1 MTTFAIGGTTVVRR
15 LGFGAMRITGEGT
28 WGPPADPGAAVAL
41 LRRAVELGVELFDT
55 ADAYGPNVS
64 EELIAAALHPYDG
77 LVIATKGGYERTGPS
92 GRSDDGELLGWSLN
106 GRPEHLRAACEASLR
121 RLKVD
126 RIDLYQLHWP
136 DPDVPVEESIGAM
149 AELQEEGKVLYVGVC
164 NLTVEQLALARSVV
178 EIATVQS
185 PFNLMDTSRADLL
198 AECEAHGIGF
208 IPYRPLQRGTLADSG
223 GAIAAAAKR
232 HAATPGQIA
241 LAWLLARSPAML
253 PIPGTTSV
261 AHLEENVAATSLS
274 LDDDEVVAIGSA
286 EG

>member
-1 MTTFAIGGTTVVRR
+1 
-15 LGFGAMRITGEGT
+15 
-28 WGPPADPGAAVAL
+28 
-41 LRRAVELGVELFDT
+41 
-55 ADAYGPNVS
+55 
-64 EELIAAALHPYDG
+64 
-77 LVIATKGGYERTGPS
+77 
-92 GRSDDGELLGWSLN
+92 
-106 GRPEHLRAACEASLR
+106 
-121 RLKVD
+121 
-126 RIDLYQLHWP
+126 
-136 DPDVPVEESIGAM
+136 M

-185 PFNLMDTSRADLL
+185 PFNLTDTSRADLL

-232 HAATPGQIA
+232 HAATPGQVA